1 MSNQEIS
8 NAEFLAAVVAG
19 TVKQSSIHSL
29 KPIAYRVPVWLL
41 ARVDALAQKS
51 GKSRNSMLNSL
62 LEVGLDALFPLL
74 NPADAQDV
82 NERESAALAELM
94 LSRSSEIAKDD

>member
-1 MSNQEIS
+1 MANQEIS
-8 NAEFLAAVVAG
+8 NAELLAAVVAG

-29 KPIAYRVPVWLL
+29 KPIAYRVPVSLL

-82 NERESAALAELM
+82 TQRESVVLAALMAPNSGE
-94 LSRSSEIAKDD
+94 SFDD